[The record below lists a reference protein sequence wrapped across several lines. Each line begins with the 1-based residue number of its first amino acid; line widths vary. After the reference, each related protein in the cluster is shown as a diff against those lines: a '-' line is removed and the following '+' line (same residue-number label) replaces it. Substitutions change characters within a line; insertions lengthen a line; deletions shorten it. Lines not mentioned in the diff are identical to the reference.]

1 MDMRPATRKRSG
13 QQVCGQ
19 STGPPDELRH
29 TATVIQRAISRARVS
44 VMDIGIGLPNT
55 LEITGTAIPEWARR
69 AEARGFSTLSTIDR
83 IVYPNYDSLTS
94 LAVAAG
100 ATWRIGLF
108 TDILLAP
115 AYPPVWLAKATASLD
130 AMSGGRLTVGVA
142 VGGRPDDYAA
152 MDRPFQR
159 RGRLMDETLDL
170 LHRAWAGESVTGDE
184 VPVGPPPAA
193 GNRVAVLIGGSTDA
207 AVARTV
213 KYGGGWTSGGGGP
226 AMAAPMVE
234 KVRRAWHEAGRE
246 GEPRIA
252 ALAYF
257 GLGDDDASRANL
269 RRYYG
274 FLGDWADRIA
284 ESALRS
290 PQALKGIVEDFAA
303 VGVTELVFDPTIGSL
318 DQVDRLADAVL

>member
-1 MDMRPATRKRSG
+1 
-13 QQVCGQ
+13 
-19 STGPPDELRH
+19 
-29 TATVIQRAISRARVS
+29 
-44 VMDIGIGLPNT
+44 MDIGIGLPNT
-55 LEITGTAIPEWARR
+55 LEITGTAIPDWARR
-69 AEARGFSTLSTIDR
+69 AEARGFSALSTIDR
-83 IVYPNYDSLTS
+83 IVYPTYDSLTS

-100 ATWRIGLF
+100 ATTRIGLF

-130 AMSGGRLTVGVA
+130 AMSGGRLTLGLA

-159 RGRLMDETLDL
+159 RGRLMDQTLDL
-170 LHRAWAGESVTGDE
+170 LHRAWAGESVTGDDF
-184 VPVGPPPAA
+184 PVGPPPEA
-193 GNRVAVLIGGSTDA
+193 GNRVPVLIGGTTDA

-213 KYGGGWTSGGGGP
+213 RYAEGWTAGGGTAGRI
-226 AMAAPMVE
+226 APMVE
-234 KVRRAWHEAGRE
+234 KVRRAWQEAGRE

-257 GLGDDDASRANL
+257 GLGDDEASRAAL

-274 FLGDWADRIA
+274 FAGEWANAIA
-284 ESALRS
+284 ESAIRT
-290 PQALKGIVEDFAA
+290 PQAARDAVKEFAG
-303 VGVTELVFDPTIGSL
+303 VGVTELVFDPTIAAL